1 MRKEADFRYDIN
13 INGEAYEALDKE
25 IVDLSLNP
33 SSVIGQKQTRYEPD
47 E

>member
-1 MRKEADFRYDIN
+1 MINAERERRRKEADFIYDVN

-33 SSVIGQKQTRYEPD
+33 SSVMGKK
-47 E
+47 